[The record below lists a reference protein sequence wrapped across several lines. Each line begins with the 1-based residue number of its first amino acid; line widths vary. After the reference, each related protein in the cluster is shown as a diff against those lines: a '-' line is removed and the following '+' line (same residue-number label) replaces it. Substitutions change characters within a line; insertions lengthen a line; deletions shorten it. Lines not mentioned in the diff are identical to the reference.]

1 MISLRRSLTELD
13 QAEALLHAA
22 SEAYREALQAVR
34 DNVVEVEP
42 RSAARHREC
51 LEAIVRSFDPAAGG
65 DSMLETTASLRAQ
78 LHGYQS
84 DAHRHLEW
92 LNGQLASTVRAL
104 QDLMASLAG
113 GAEDQ
118 QECLQ
123 VEMERLK
130 MLSGVDDLPLI
141 RAGLRDSMRGI
152 SGCIEQIQRQNQLV
166 VAQLQD
172 EIRTLHSRLE
182 TAEHLAAIDP
192 VTGLMNRREVEAA
205 IRRQV
210 TSSAPL
216 CLIFVWIRNLKM
228 LQRQYGH
235 KIADDITVAACR
247 NFAAIVENRGTAGR
261 WSDDELIAMVNIPKA
276 EAMRL
281 CRDLPGQL
289 RGPHECMQNG
299 RPLQLLLQITSG
311 VVEARPNEQTEHLLD
326 RADTLIRTLA
336 GN

>member
-13 QAEALLHAA
+13 QIEALFHAA
-22 SEAYREALQAVR
+22 SEAYREALKAVR

-42 RSAARHREC
+42 HGASRHRER
-51 LEAIVRSFDPAAGG
+51 LTAILRSVNPAAGG
-65 DSMLETTASLRAQ
+65 ASILETAASLRTE

-92 LNGQLASTVRAL
+92 LNGQLASTECAL
-104 QDLMASLAG
+104 QEVMASLAG

-118 QECLQ
+118 QECLN
-123 VEMERLK
+123 VEMQRLK
-130 MLSGVDDLPLI
+130 KLAGIDDLRLI
-141 RAGLRDSMRGI
+141 RAGLNESMRGI
-152 SGCIEQIQRQNQLV
+152 SSCIEQIQRQNQLV

-172 EIRTLHSRLE
+172 EIRTLHSRVE
-182 TAEHLAAIDP
+182 TAEHLAAVDH

-205 IRRQV
+205 IRRQMS
-210 TSSAPL
+210 SSAPL
-216 CLIFVWIRNLKM
+216 CLVFVWIRNLKS

-235 KIADDITVAACR
+235 KIADDLTIAAGR
-247 NFAAIVENRGTAGR
+247 QFAATVENRGEAGR
-261 WSDDELIAMVNIPKA
+261 WSDDELIAMVNIPKT

-289 RGPHECMQNG
+289 RGPHQCMQNG
-299 RPLQLLLQITSG
+299 RPLQLLLQVASG
-311 VVEARPNEQTEHLLD
+311 VVEAHPGESTEYLLG